1 MDRMARLIEKL
12 DEKSVPLYE
21 DSRGRVRNFG
31 RFSVENLHIAT
42 MRPGAV
48 RGNHSHHQAEVIS
61 VIDGGGICEI
71 EVSDESSGE
80 TKIIR
85 VEENQAAYKINA
97 GVKHTVR
104 NKGNRDFFLVCFLDR
119 V

>member
-1 MDRMARLIEKL
+1 MKRLIEKL
-12 DEKSVPLYE
+12 DEKRVPLYI
-21 DSRGRVRNFG
+21 DSRGSVKSFG
-31 RFSVENLHIAT
+31 RFSVKDLHIAS

-48 RGNHSHHQAEVIS
+48 RGNHRHLQAEVIT

-71 EVSDESSGE
+71 EVSDESSGQ

-85 VEENQAAYKINA
+85 VEDDQEAYKIHP

-104 NKGNRDFFLVCFLDR
+104 NKGISDIFLVCFLID

>member
-1 MDRMARLIEKL
+1 MNRLIEKL
-12 DEKSVPLYE
+12 DEDSVPVYK
-21 DSRGRVRNFG
+21 DSRGSVRSFDQ
-31 RFSVENLHIAT
+31 FSVKNLHIAS

-48 RGNHSHHQAEVIS
+48 RGNHSHQQAEVIS
-61 VIDGGGICEI
+61 VVDGGGICEI

-80 TKIIR
+80 TKIIL
-85 VEENQAAYKINA
+85 VEDNQEAYKIHF

-104 NKGNRDFFLVCFLDR
+104 NKGNSNIFLVCFLID